1 MVGSS
6 VLRFETPSCGCRLR
20 FLDGTGID
28 AGTLGGAVG
37 LVNGVP
43 TPNYLLP
50 GLSDSFSSNSPTSC
64 LDLAPSFRIA
74 EVM

>member
-6 VLRFETPSCGCRLR
+6 ALLESPACGCRLR

-28 AGTLGGAVG
+28 AATLGRAAG

-50 GLSDSFSSNSPTSC
+50 AFPDPVSSSSPSSC
-64 LDLAPSFRIA
+64 RDVAPSFRIA
-74 EVM
+74 DVM